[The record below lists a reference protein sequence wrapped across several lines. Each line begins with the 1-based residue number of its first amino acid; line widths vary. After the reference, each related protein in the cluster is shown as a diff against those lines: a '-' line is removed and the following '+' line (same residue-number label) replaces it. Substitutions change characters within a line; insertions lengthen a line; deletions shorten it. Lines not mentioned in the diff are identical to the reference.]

1 MLFSDEKVK
10 DIVKVTNDIDEFCK
24 ENNVRLARITYDR
37 NCGMII
43 YVFKKDGAPVRY
55 TISDVARRKL
65 DNTENLIQK
74 IKERIKIL
82 TKE

>member
-24 ENNVRLARITYDR
+24 ENNVRLTRITYDR

-43 YVFKKDGAPVRY
+43 YVFKKDGATVRY
-55 TISDVARRKL
+55 YESDINIK
-65 DNTENLIQK
+65 NLTS
-74 IKERIKIL
+74 L
-82 TKE
+82 